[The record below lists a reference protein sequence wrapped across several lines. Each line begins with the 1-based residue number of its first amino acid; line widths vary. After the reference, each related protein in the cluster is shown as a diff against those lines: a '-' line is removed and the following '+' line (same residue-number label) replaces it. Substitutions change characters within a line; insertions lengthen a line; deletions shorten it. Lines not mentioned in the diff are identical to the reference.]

1 MARRQRPELTAPL
14 HPGTTLLIG
23 SVNKPGPT
31 KPGVH
36 QTRDTSAPPVVAHA
50 VDEVPSQ
57 VSRTSQLRMSEY
69 PSQNT
74 SGADVICGMSLSETV
89 TVPTVPG
96 TVIVSLGTVT
106 VLPAQ

>member
-1 MARRQRPELTAPL
+1 
-14 HPGTTLLIG
+14 
-23 SVNKPGPT
+23 
-31 KPGVH
+31 
-36 QTRDTSAPPVVAHA
+36 
-50 VDEVPSQ
+50 
-57 VSRTSQLRMSEY
+57 MSEY

-96 TVIVSLGTVT
+96 TVIVSVGTVT